1 MKKIRLLCALTAVM
15 MAFAVIAG
23 CTNSAPTPAAS
34 TPAPAAES
42 AATPTPEASTP
53 APAAEEPAPEEEPA
67 SEQEFYVFS
76 YYENYD
82 WAAGDIWDFG
92 VRDKT
97 SQFWSEK
104 FNLKLDISAPDANA
118 EEALNLR
125 ISANDLPEAIW
136 MDRGPINIRMARLG
150 MFIDLD
156 TLKPMLDN
164 NWYDDN
170 ILPQTQEQLKI
181 DGKLYGVPNWAR
193 KAASGGNNA
202 WMVTTGIY
210 EELGSPELKV
220 YDDLFNY
227 AVAIR
232 DSGVKSPDGL
242 DVIPMATEDTGGDG
256 RSFVRA
262 IYRSLGAPYDDDWTY
277 GRVGDE
283 YLNLMR
289 DPLYQEALVEANKWF
304 TEGLLK
310 PTNFT
315 DTREQ
320 FLEKLKSARLGLMW
334 YDHSQNDGNNFRTA
348 VRETYPGNSVELVT
362 VEQGGKTY
370 LYLPANGLGYDKIYG
385 EHYST
390 IGWNVTCITTAAKY
404 PERIFEFMS
413 YLLTKEGSIEMMYG
427 PQGICWNELD
437 SIGNPIIVNN
447 PALMTEEERDDIGI
461 WHWTLAGHAD
471 NVDITKFAVN
481 DAQPPELRNWVESC
495 QAHIFTP
502 LMTPLT
508 DEFLNIRDTIENDSP
523 EGEQRKLCED
533 YLQAQIP
540 KIIMAS
546 SSGEAQKMIDEAN
559 AFLDSNGMPG
569 VEEIYNVK
577 YQENLGMQGGTI
589 FNR

>member
-1 MKKIRLLCALTAVM
+1 MKMTKLLCMFTALALTAAIV
-15 MAFAVIAG
+15 AG
-23 CTNSAPTPAAS
+23 CTSSPPTPAPVSTPTPAQTTPAAS
-34 TPAPAAES
+34 TP
-42 AATPTPEASTP
+42 
-53 APAAEEPAPEEEPA
+53 EPATEPA
-67 SEQEFYVFS
+67 TVAEPEREFYEFS

-82 WAAGDIWDFG
+82 WAAGDLWDFG
-92 VRDKT
+92 VQDKI
-97 SQFWSEK
+97 SQHWSEK
-104 FNLKLDISAPDANA
+104 FGIKLNLSAPDANA

-136 MDRGPINIRMARLG
+136 MDRGPTNIRMARLG

-170 ILPQTQEQLKI
+170 ILQQTQEQLKI

-202 WMVTTGIY
+202 WMVTTDIY
-210 EELGSPELKV
+210 NTLGSPELKT

-227 AVAIR
+227 AIAIR
-232 DSGVKSPDGL
+232 DSDVKSPEGL

-262 IYRSLGAPYDDDWTY
+262 IYRSLGAPYDDDWAY
-277 GRVGDE
+277 GRVGDS
-283 YLNLMR
+283 YKNFMR
-289 DPLYQEALVEANKWF
+289 DPLYQEALLEANKWF

-320 FLEKLKSARLGLMW
+320 FLEKLKSARIGLMW
-334 YDHSQNDGNNFRTA
+334 YDHSQNDGNSFRTA

-370 LYLPANGLGYDKIYG
+370 LYLPANGLSYDKIYG

-437 SIGNPIIVNN
+437 AMGNPIIVNN
-447 PALMTEEERDDIGI
+447 PALMTEEERNDIGV
-461 WHWTLAGHAD
+461 WHSTLAGHAD
-471 NVDITKFAVN
+471 NVDLTKFAVN

-502 LMTPLT
+502 LMAPLT
-508 DEFLNIRDTIENDSP
+508 DEFLNIRDTIENDTTQ
-523 EGEQRKLCED
+523 GEQRKLCED
-533 YLQAQIP
+533 YLEAQIP

-546 SSGEAQKMIDEAN
+546 SAGEAQKMIDEAN
-559 AFLDSNGMPG
+559 AFLDANGMTE
-569 VEEIYNVK
+569 VEATYNVK
-577 YQENLGMQGGTI
+577 YQENLAMQGGTI